1 VFLISKLFTS
11 LTLSPL
17 LFILLGLCGLVLYK
31 NQKLAFRFFLAVTL
45 LLYILSIEPT
55 QQLLLS
61 PLENRYPINTK
72 KIARGEVLLVLGA
85 GTIERHQDQT
95 PFESLGDA
103 SLKRCV
109 AAAYWYKQKP
119 RPIIVCGG
127 KPAKDAIQTEAGSMA
142 KALMALGLPQK
153 HIYLESFSRN
163 TYENINNAHHM
174 IRAKHWERPILITSA
189 THMPRAR
196 HEARKSG
203 LEIIPAAC
211 DFKLSKPFKLTWNSL
226 LPNTAKL
233 EDNFSAL
240 KEYIGLVYYQLRY

>member
-1 VFLISKLFTS
+1 M
-11 LTLSPL
+11 
-17 LFILLGLCGLVLYK
+17 
-31 NQKLAFRFFLAVTL
+31 L

-61 PLENRYPINTK
+61 PLENRYPTSTK
-72 KIARGEVLLVLGA
+72 KIAHGEVLLVLGA
-85 GTIERHQDQT
+85 GLIERHPPQP
-95 PFESLGDA
+95 PFDTLGDA

-127 KPAKDAIQTEAGSMA
+127 KPAKDSRQTEAEAMA
-142 KALMALGLPQK
+142 KTLIAMGLPQK
-153 HIYLESFSRN
+153 HIYLEPLSRN
-163 TYENINNAHHM
+163 THENIKNAHTM
-174 IRAKHWERPILITSA
+174 IRAKHWQRPVLITSA

-203 LEIIPAAC
+203 LVIIPAAC
-211 DFKLSKPFKLTWNSL
+211 DFKLSKPFKLTWTSL
-226 LPNTAKL
+226 LPNTEKL
-233 EDNFSAL
+233 ADNFSAL